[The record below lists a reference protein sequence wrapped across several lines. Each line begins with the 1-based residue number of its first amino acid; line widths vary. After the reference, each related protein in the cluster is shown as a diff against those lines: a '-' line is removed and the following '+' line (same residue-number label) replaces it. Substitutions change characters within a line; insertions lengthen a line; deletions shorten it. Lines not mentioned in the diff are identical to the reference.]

1 MGRTIKET
9 IILMLFMK
17 KAERENRRIE
27 DTRWQ
32 AKMKR
37 REEKIQVI
45 EEKIVKRYK
54 QKSDEEKEKL
64 KKLRNQLRELKKNR
78 EKNREKIVAL
88 RREIKEHELLL
99 NESQADTNDDL
110 HITLDGLRNQLADR
124 KTEEYE
130 ESLKIDEL
138 TNIRNETL
146 ERIENKLHEMCR
158 NKIEN
163 EYEKFIELQRAEER
177 DTIREQAATSNGEML
192 GKALKTGYEILTLI
206 FPKL

>member
-110 HITLDGLRNQLADR
+110 HIT
-124 KTEEYE
+124 
-130 ESLKIDEL
+130 
-138 TNIRNETL
+138 
-146 ERIENKLHEMCR
+146 
-158 NKIEN
+158 
-163 EYEKFIELQRAEER
+163 
-177 DTIREQAATSNGEML
+177 
-192 GKALKTGYEILTLI
+192 
-206 FPKL
+206 

>member
-1 MGRTIKET
+1 MWRTIKET

-17 KAERENRRIE
+17 KVERENRRIE

-45 EEKIVKRYK
+45 KEKIVKRYK

-64 KKLRNQLRELKKNR
+64 KKLRNQLRELKENR

-124 KTEEYE
+124 KTEEYV

-138 TNIRNETL
+138 TNILKINCTRCAETKLKTSMKSLMSYREPKNVIQLGSKLQLGMEKCL
-146 ERIENKLHEMCR
+146 ERHSKQDM
-158 NKIEN
+158 
-163 EYEKFIELQRAEER
+163 KF
-177 DTIREQAATSNGEML
+177 
-192 GKALKTGYEILTLI
+192 
-206 FPKL
+206 